1 MTVHTNVQPVP
12 SIQDALQL
20 LHADH
25 RSLRSSLNDCARVT
39 ALEAAGG
46 SAADRSGLI
55 SRLAAMLTAHLQMKQ
70 ELVYPLLDAV
80 AAERDEA
87 QQSHALMLALVQ
99 ALSLPDLDD
108 LDFAAQLTAMT
119 EAVHAHLVHEEQR
132 LWPALPSEELQA
144 LGSRLAMRRA
154 QLMGDQGVD

>member
-20 LHADH
+20 LQADH
-25 RSLRSSLNDCARVT
+25 RSLRASLNDCARVS
-39 ALEAAGG
+39 ASDAEGG
-46 SAADRSGLI
+46 SAADRSGLV

-87 QQSHALMLALVQ
+87 LQSHALMLALVQ
-99 ALSLPDLDD
+99 ALSLPDLEDPE
-108 LDFAAQLTAMT
+108 FTAQLGAMT
-119 EAVHAHLVHEEQR
+119 AAVEAHLVHEEQR

-144 LGSRLAMRRA
+144 LGSCLAMRRA
-154 QLMGDQGVD
+154 ALMGDQGVD